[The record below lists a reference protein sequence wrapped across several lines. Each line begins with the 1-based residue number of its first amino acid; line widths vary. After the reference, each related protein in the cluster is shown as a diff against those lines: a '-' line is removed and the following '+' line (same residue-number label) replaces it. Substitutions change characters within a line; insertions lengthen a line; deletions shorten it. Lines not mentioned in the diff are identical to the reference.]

1 MVFAH
6 LRFPLSAQWW
16 ALASVFILCC
26 GPTKPTSSGSSTSA
40 GAGASTSSLSSST
53 SSPSSSSSSGGFD
66 TSTTTNSSSSVSASM
81 SSGGLTSTES
91 TGTSSAGPTSG
102 GGGGTGGV
110 QEDLFFP
117 EGIELRHPPIEL
129 PGLALF
135 AYTLREGQQGLEL
148 YVALRNDAQ
157 MPACGA
163 SISVDLYD
171 GDERSLASSVIGVIG
186 GSPYQ
191 VVELPG
197 TYSSCV
203 PPGRVAMAALT
214 DWPDDVSVDAVRV
227 MAYRCPYFDLAV
239 TAAPEFQLSN
249 VERESTA
256 AGDVYRGTFTN
267 QLEIA
272 VETPEVV
279 IFPKAESGRPLGM
292 LGVQGTLTLLPG
304 DSWAFE
310 TAAGEVSGDD
320 FSIFPSASQASSG

>member
-1 MVFAH
+1 MVSAH
-6 LRFPLSAQWW
+6 LRFLLSVQWW
-16 ALASVFILCC
+16 ALASAFAIGC
-26 GPTKPTSSGSSTSA
+26 GPETPTSSGSSTTS
-40 GAGASTSSLSSST
+40 GGGSSTSSQSSST
-53 SSPSSSSSSGGFD
+53 SSS
-66 TSTTTNSSSSVSASM
+66 SASFGSS
-81 SSGGLTSTES
+81 SSGGLTS
-91 TGTSSAGPTSG
+91 G
-102 GGGGTGGV
+102 GAGTGGV
-110 QEDLFFP
+110 QEDLLFP

-129 PGLALF
+129 SGLTLF
-135 AYTLREGQQGLEL
+135 AYTLRDGPKGLEL
-148 YVALRNDAQ
+148 YVALRNDAE

-197 TYSSCV
+197 TYSGCV

-214 DWPDDVSVDAVRV
+214 DWPDDVAVDAVRV

-239 TAAPEFQLSN
+239 TAAPEFLLSN

-272 VETPEVV
+272 VATPQVV
-279 IFPKAESGRPLGM
+279 IFPLAESGRPLGM
-292 LGVQGTLTLLPG
+292 LSVEGTLTLLPG

-310 TAAGEVSGDD
+310 TAATDVSGDD
-320 FSIFPSASQASSG
+320 FAIFPSASQASNE